1 MLLYDVEGK
10 LVKKYPLIEAK
21 AGSIPKEGEYVLS
34 EEERTDHKTESIGGE
49 NKDLPPAESK
59 TPHADFKLTVPFGYY
74 YIYAVANMDDLSEYE
89 EAIKTKEGLKSIS
102 LKWNVANIAANK
114 QMFGFFSEASTEADA
129 PLLTINKGG
138 MVLHAW
144 IRRAASKITIAY
156 HGTKLEE
163 GIFV

>member
-1 MLLYDVEGK
+1 
-10 LVKKYPLIEAK
+10 
-21 AGSIPKEGEYVLS
+21 
-34 EEERTDHKTESIGGE
+34 
-49 NKDLPPAESK
+49 
-59 TPHADFKLTVPFGYY
+59 
-74 YIYAVANMDDLSEYE
+74 MDDLSEYE

-144 IRRAASKITIAY
+144 IRRAASKITMDLNLRKGY
-156 HGTKLEE
+156 SFTLNP
-163 GIFV
+163 